1 MPRAEPAVRRALE
14 AAAVECITDYWCA
27 QDWQQ
32 AEARR
37 EAAAAIAAFLRALPE
52 GSSVPAGQGDLRVS
66 VGPMPALAAAVER
79 AAAEGE

>member
-1 MPRAEPAVRRALE
+1 MPRAEPAVRRARE

-66 VGPMPALAAAVER
+66 VGPMPAVAAAVER

>member
-79 AAAEGE
+79 AAAEVE

>member
-1 MPRAEPAVRRALE
+1 M
-14 AAAVECITDYWCA
+14 
-27 QDWQQ
+27 
-32 AEARR
+32 ARKR
-37 EAAAAIAAFLRALPE
+37 ILVPAAIAAFLRALPE